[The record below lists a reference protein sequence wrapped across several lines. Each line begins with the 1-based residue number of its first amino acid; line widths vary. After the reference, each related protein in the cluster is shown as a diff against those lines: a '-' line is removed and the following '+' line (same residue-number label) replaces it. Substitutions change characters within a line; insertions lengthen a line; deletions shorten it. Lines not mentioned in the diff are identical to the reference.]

1 KVEAKFTVFERKI
14 RVINLSIKAKDE
26 AEEQEVMATLN
37 KQDEAAFCNAM
48 ADAFKAAKG
57 E

>member
-1 KVEAKFTVFERKI
+1 
-14 RVINLSIKAKDE
+14 
-26 AEEQEVMATLN
+26 MASLN
-37 KQDEAAFCNAM
+37 KSEEGAFGNAM

>member
-1 KVEAKFTVFERKI
+1 M
-14 RVINLSIKAKDE
+14 INLSVKAKDE
-26 AEEQEVMATLN
+26 AEEQEAMATIN
-37 KQDEAAFCNAM
+37 KADDASFGNAM